1 MKRRNIHLGLVVIAW
16 AALSPPAALAQTTR
30 SYEGVDAIGFQR
42 SADDVLQSL
51 NRAAPGKTP
60 SPAEQFRA
68 DFFGGNW
75 GAVAAA
81 LKEMP
86 PALSARVYDKML
98 GDLVSKGEPF
108 MQLSDVLGL
117 ARANP
122 GDWTASRL
130 KQLGLLVKACVPPMQ
145 RRWLEQQLEE
155 GLADLGGK
163 DPEARL
169 TAGRMLIHAQFNEMA
184 TRFLP
189 KAEEARAIKDP
200 AARDEVLAFYSIK
213 LETEQVEQTRQ
224 PPAFAQHLEVL
235 KNPASPPLKVKQTIT
250 LVVKQVGLVSPTVI
264 DTAIRTLM
272 KDNPPVAQEL
282 LVETLKH
289 YRLSIKGPRLDA
301 RLSNLYSIQAL
312 AATVAAA
319 KGEEQGWKQLLE
331 LMADHWTQEADNTFA
346 QRGARAP
353 GRPDAVD
360 AQEMVATAPGGRWVA
375 ALPTPMAEKIDIAI
389 ARCVITAGDFDRA
402 ATLIVDLSK
411 RNADAALA
419 LADDFLVAWGERN
432 NPDLPEP
439 LRKKFGLPDDAHI
452 AVTPVMMANNIRN
465 LARIM
470 TLFREAGVA
479 WKDNTRI
486 VAAFDAAYGNA
497 EAYQLAHIE
506 QVFGS
511 VAQMSE
517 GLVLQMMT
525 RMRDS
530 LGGRWRKIEIQQANM
545 TRRNESQT
553 LQMVRDG
560 YTASL
565 QIADAWLAKNRDGY
579 RVWALAGTLLNDW
592 ADFEYFQQLVT
603 SEGPARMTAFKD
615 KQGLAQQHFT
625 QAAEAYA
632 RVVPTLAPAD
642 YTIDPY
648 VAWFSS
654 LLGINSNGDINLS
667 KPMNRAALERMR
679 DAIRAL
685 PGKAAEA
692 HVSLFARYVSGR
704 MQSTT
709 SPLHEDLKYKF
720 LASSLIIT
728 QDNPFTLQTRKQ
740 VEYYDQLLS
749 EIRLRTSIDG
759 PTTVGRDQDFG
770 VVLSVVHTE
779 SMGRMGKFGQYLT
792 NAMPAEA
799 AARRARDARNPLM
812 PHPLRMTEV
821 QGPRDQLEL
830 SIREA
835 LEPFFDVRSITF
847 SRTDVAPRKTDQ
859 PGWQETVLAY
869 IHLRAKDASVDRVPP
884 VEMDL
889 SFLDLS
895 GPVTIP
901 ARSAETLLKV
911 SSSPTPPRPAEKIE
925 IVATLDP
932 RQFTA
937 SGGLTLRVT
946 ATAVGLVPELEDI
959 LDLSPVRTA
968 GEVRSVAAHSGA
980 LVKELHSWGERVT
993 AVSQREWTV
1002 VLDGSRTRDAGQT
1015 VAFEYPTARRP
1026 DVTISKQ
1033 TYDDMNLVSVK
1044 GSGVVIGQAGAG
1056 TVAPPPP
1063 RRNWGWMI
1071 SGAAAS
1077 AALLLVGLLI
1087 FLRARHRQAPAVR
1100 PRDLFKM
1107 PAQVDGFVVVR
1118 LLRRLSS
1125 SPLVGFGP
1133 AERAAVRQDI
1143 ERVEQAVFVPGA
1155 AGLSDGELRDIA
1167 GKWLARL
1174 N

>member
-1 MKRRNIHLGLVVIAW
+1 MKRRSIYSTVVVICW
-16 AALSPPAALAQTTR
+16 AALSPPVALAQTTR
-30 SYEGVDAIGFQR
+30 NYEGVDAIVFQR
-42 SADDVLQSL
+42 SADDVLQ
-51 NRAAPGKTP
+51 NIRAAPGKTL
-60 SPAEQFRA
+60 SPVEQFRA
-68 DFFGGNW
+68 DFFGGDW
-75 GAVAAA
+75 GAIATS
-81 LKEMP
+81 LKQMP
-86 PALSARVYDKML
+86 PAVSARVYDKML

-108 MQLSDVLGL
+108 MLLDDVLGL
-117 ARANP
+117 AKANP
-122 GDWTASRL
+122 GDWTAGRL
-130 KQLGLLVKACVPPMQ
+130 RQLGLLVKACVPPMQ
-145 RRWLEQQLEE
+145 RRWLEQQLKE
-155 GLADLGGK
+155 GLAGLGGE
-163 DPEARL
+163 DPTARL
-169 TAGRMLIHAQFNEMA
+169 AAGRMLIHAQFSEMA

-189 KAEEARAIKDP
+189 KPEESRAIQDTV
-200 AARDEVLAFYSIK
+200 ARDEVLAFYSLK
-213 LETEQVEQTRQ
+213 LETEQVEEKRQ
-224 PPAFAQHLEVL
+224 PPAMAQQLEVL
-235 KNPASPPLKVKQTIT
+235 KDPAAPPQKARQTMA
-250 LVVKQVGLVSPTVI
+250 LVVRQVDLLSPT
-264 DTAIRTLM
+264 AISSAVGMLIRE
-272 KDNPPVAQEL
+272 NPPAAQEL

-289 YRLSIKGPRLDA
+289 YRLAIKGSRVDA
-301 RLSNLYSIQAL
+301 RLNNLYAIQAL

-319 KGEEQGWKQLLE
+319 KDDEQSWKQLLQ
-331 LMADHWTQEADNTFA
+331 LMVDHWTQEADNTFA
-346 QRGARAP
+346 QRGARIA

-360 AQEMVATAPGGRWVA
+360 AQEVVATAPAGAWLA
-375 ALPTPMAEKIDIAI
+375 ALPAPMAERIDTAI

-402 ATLIVDLSK
+402 ATLIVELSK

-419 LADDFLVAWGERN
+419 VADDFLVAWGERN
-432 NPDLPEP
+432 SPDLPEP
-439 LRKKFGLPDDAHI
+439 LRRKYGLPDDAHI

-470 TLFREAGVA
+470 ALFREAGVA
-479 WKDNTRI
+479 WKDNARI

-497 EAYQLAHIE
+497 EAYHLSHIE

-530 LGGRWRKIEIQQANM
+530 LGGRWRKIEVQQADM
-545 TRRNESQT
+545 TRRNESET

-560 YTASL
+560 YTAAL
-565 QIADAWLAKNRDGY
+565 QIADAWLADHRDGY

-603 SEGPARMTAFKD
+603 TEGPARMTVFKE

-625 QAAEAYA
+625 AAAEAYA
-632 RVVPTLAPAD
+632 GVVPALAPAD

-648 VAWFSS
+648 VAWFNS
-654 LLGINSNGDINLS
+654 LLGVNSNGDINLS
-667 KPMNRAALERMR
+667 KPMNRAALERIR
-679 DAIRAL
+679 GAIRAL

-692 HVSLFARYVSGR
+692 HVNLFARYVSGR

-779 SMGRMGKFGQYLT
+779 SMGRMAKFGQYLT
-792 NAMPAEA
+792 NAQPSEA
-799 AARRARDARNPLM
+799 AARRTRDARNPLM

-835 LEPFFDVRSITF
+835 LEPFFDIRSITF
-847 SRTDVAPRKTDQ
+847 SRADVTPRKTDP

-911 SSSPTPPRPAEKIE
+911 SSARTPPRPAEKIE
-925 IVATLDP
+925 VVQTLDP
-932 RQFTA
+932 RQFAA

-946 ATAVGLVPELEDI
+946 ATAVGLVPEFEDI
-959 LDLSPVRTA
+959 LDLGPVQTA
-968 GEVRSVAAHSGA
+968 AEVRSVAARGGA
-980 LVKELHSWGERVT
+980 LVKELHSWGEKVT
-993 AVSQREWTV
+993 AVSEREWTV
-1002 VLDGSRTRDAGQT
+1002 VLDGSHARDAGQT
-1015 VAFEYPTARRP
+1015 VAFEFPTARRP
-1026 DVTISKQ
+1026 DVTVSRM

-1044 GSGVVIGQAGAG
+1044 ASSVAIGRAGAG
-1056 TVAPPPP
+1056 AVAPP
-1063 RRNWGWMI
+1063 RRDWVWMT
-1071 SGAAAS
+1071 SGAAAL
-1077 AALLLVGLLI
+1077 AVALPVGLLI
-1087 FLRARHRQAPAVR
+1087 LRRSRHRQAPGAR
-1100 PRDLFKM
+1100 ARDLFKV
-1107 PAQVDGFVVVR
+1107 PAKIDGFVVVR
-1118 LLRRLSS
+1118 LLRRLVS
-1125 SPLVGFGP
+1125 SPLAGFEP
-1133 AERAAVRQDI
+1133 AERAAIQQDI

-1167 GKWLARL
+1167 GKWIARL
-1174 N
+1174 D

>member
-42 SADDVLQSL
+42 SADDVLQGLS
-51 NRAAPGKTP
+51 RAVPGKTP
-60 SPAEQFRA
+60 SPADQFRR
-68 DFFGGNW
+68 DYLGGDW
-75 GAVAAA
+75 GAVAAS

-108 MQLSDVLGL
+108 MLLDDVLGL

-122 GDWTASRL
+122 SGWTAGRL
-130 KQLGLLVKACVPPMQ
+130 RQLGLLVKACVPAMQ

-155 GLADLGGK
+155 GVAGLGGK
-163 DPEARL
+163 EPAARL
-169 TAGRMLIHAQFNEMA
+169 TAGRMLIHAQFSEMA
-184 TRFLP
+184 ARFLP
-189 KAEEARAIKDP
+189 KAEEARAIQDP

-250 LVVKQVGLVSPTVI
+250 LVVKQVGLLSPTVI
-264 DTAIRTLM
+264 DTAIGTLI
-272 KDNPPVAQEL
+272 KDNPSVAQEL

-289 YRLSIKGPRLDA
+289 YRLATKGRNLDA
-301 RLSNLYSIQAL
+301 RLNNLYAIGAL

-319 KGEEQGWKQLLE
+319 KGEEPGWKQLLQ

-346 QRGARAP
+346 QRGTRAGQP
-353 GRPDAVD
+353 NAVD
-360 AQEMVATAPGGRWVA
+360 AQEMVATAPGGKWLA
-375 ALPTPMAEKIDIAI
+375 ALPTPMVEKIDIAL
-389 ARCVITAGDFDRA
+389 ARCVITAGDFDSA
-402 ATLIVDLSK
+402 ATLIVNLSK

-419 LADDFLVAWGERN
+419 VADDFLVAWGERN

-439 LRKKFGLPDDAHI
+439 LRRKFGLPEDAHI
-452 AVTPVMMANNIRN
+452 AVTPVMMAKNIRN

-470 TLFREAGVA
+470 ALFREAGVA

-497 EAYQLAHIE
+497 EAYQLSHIE

-511 VAQMSE
+511 VAHMSE

-530 LGGRWRKIEIQQANM
+530 LGGRWRRIEMQQANM

-560 YTASL
+560 YTAAL

-625 QAAEAYA
+625 RGAEAYA
-632 RVVPTLAPAD
+632 RVVPALAPAG

-648 VAWFSS
+648 VAWFHS

-704 MQSTT
+704 MESTT

-779 SMGRMGKFGQYLT
+779 SMGRTGKFGQYLT
-792 NAMPAEA
+792 NVMPADA
-799 AARRARDARNPLM
+799 AARRARDARNPLL

-821 QGPRDQLEL
+821 QGPRDQLEFC
-830 SIREA
+830 IREA
-835 LEPFFDVRSITF
+835 LDPFFDVRSVTF
-847 SRTDVAPRKTDQ
+847 SRVDVAPRKTDQ

-869 IHLRAKDASVDRVPP
+869 IHLRSKDASVDRVPP

-889 SFLDLS
+889 SFLDRS

-911 SSSPTPPRPAEKIE
+911 SSSPMPPRPAEKME
-925 IVATLDP
+925 IVETLDP

-959 LDLSPVRTA
+959 LDLSPVQTA
-968 GEVRSVAAHSGA
+968 GEVRSVADHGGA
-980 LVKELHSWGERVT
+980 LVKELHSWGEKVT

-1002 VLDGSRTRDAGQT
+1002 VLDGSRARDAGQT

-1044 GSGVVIGQAGAG
+1044 GSSVVIGKAGAG
-1056 TVAPPPP
+1056 TVAPPP
-1063 RRNWGWMI
+1063 RRDWVWMVCG
-1071 SGAAAS
+1071 GAALAV
-1077 AALLLVGLLI
+1077 LLLVGLLV
-1087 FLRARHRQAPAVR
+1087 FRRARRRQAPAVR
-1100 PRDLFKM
+1100 PRDVFKM

-1118 LLRRLSS
+1118 LLRRLSG
-1125 SPLVGFGP
+1125 SPLVGFAP
-1133 AERAAVRQDI
+1133 AERASVQQDI

-1167 GKWLARL
+1167 GKWIARL
-1174 N
+1174 K